1 MLTRRRGWAIGVA
14 ALAAVAA
21 GATPSPAAQETP
33 GVNAY
38 VVSNL
43 VSDGFDPH
51 TTLDQNLVNAWGLAA
66 SGTGPWWTANEATET
81 STLYTGTGGRL
92 PLVVTVAGG
101 PTGVVFNGTSG
112 FTVTSSAASAPA
124 RFIFA
129 CEDGMIRGWASSV
142 PAAGSTVSYVTV
154 DSRRR
159 AAVYRGLA
167 EAAEADGSTYLYAAD
182 FHNGRVDVFDS
193 QWRRLSWKGAFVDR
207 KLPAWYGPFGI
218 QAIGKRVF
226 VTYAS
231 PAPVNGND
239 SPTGGYVD
247 VFTLKGKLLARVAR
261 KGPLNQPV
269 DVALAPP
276 TFGKFGGDLLVGNFG
291 DGRIGVYRERPTGK
305 WGYLGALRTPDQR
318 IIEING
324 IWGLEFG
331 NGGTAGPKDTLYFT
345 AGPHTW
351 RGETEEGVRGL
362 FGSIRAAG

>member
-1 MLTRRRGWAIGVA
+1 M
-14 ALAAVAA
+14 
-21 GATPSPAAQETP
+21 
-33 GVNAY
+33 
-38 VVSNL
+38 
-43 VSDGFDPH
+43 
-51 TTLDQNLVNAWGLAA
+51 
-66 SGTGPWWTANEATET
+66 
-81 STLYTGTGGRL
+81 
-92 PLVVTVAGG
+92 
-101 PTGVVFNGTSG
+101 
-112 FTVTSSAASAPA
+112 
-124 RFIFA
+124 
-129 CEDGMIRGWASSV
+129 
-142 PAAGSTVSYVTV
+142 V
-154 DSRRR
+154 DSRHR

-167 EAAEADGSTYLYAAD
+167 EATDADGSTYLYAAD

-207 KLPAWYGPFGI
+207 RMPAWYGPFGI
-218 QAIGKRVF
+218 QAIGNRVF

-247 VFTLKGKLLARVAR
+247 VFSLKGKLLARVAR
-261 KGPLNQPV
+261 RGPLNQPV

-291 DGRIGVYRERPTGK
+291 DGRIGVYRELRAGR

-331 NGGTAGPKDTLYFT
+331 NGGAAGPKDTLYFT

-351 RGETEEGVRGL
+351 RGETVDGVRGL